1 MKFNRLA
8 KEKGLS
14 VSDLASKVSTILPNA
29 NGGTE
34 VSDEQMKAIE
44 QLLADSKAAPKMRSL
59 NAIGGV
65 NTVFPLHEPSD
76 QEVGVAALS
85 GMVGEYEHR
94 LRGLTVAHQWI
105 NEHEET
111 GHYPDDPVA
120 AKLIKAVCLLR
131 SLNIPYQ
138 MTHPTGEPQVSGVS
152 LPPLVRGIL
161 GNTYPDELA
170 DIDRELPEQA
180 GENRLQLSASQ

>member
-14 VSDLASKVSTILPNA
+14 VSDLASKVSAILPNA

-34 VSDEQMKAIE
+34 VSDEQIKAIE
-44 QLLADSKAAPKMRSL
+44 LLLADSKTAPKMRSL

-76 QEVGVAALS
+76 QEVGIAALS

-111 GHYPDDPVA
+111 GH
-120 AKLIKAVCLLR
+120 
-131 SLNIPYQ
+131 
-138 MTHPTGEPQVSGVS
+138 
-152 LPPLVRGIL
+152 
-161 GNTYPDELA
+161 
-170 DIDRELPEQA
+170 
-180 GENRLQLSASQ
+180 